1 MKLISPSI
9 RYLQPVS
16 VEVGGYTP
24 NWFGRLMG
32 QKPIAGKLVELPHVA
47 GRAQLEDATIDFENT
62 PFIPYDR
69 YHEAVAFGNHLYE
82 GIFPYQHHN
91 DNVWR
96 CRVENVRL
104 IRVEPAYVEAP
115 ELR

>member
-1 MKLISPSI
+1 MKLISPAVRDI
-9 RYLQPVS
+9 RPSYI
-16 VEVGGYTP
+16 EVDGYRP

-32 QKPIAGKLVELPHVA
+32 QKPIAGKLVACSNAYRVSLT
-47 GRAQLEDATIDFENT
+47 DATIDFEHT

-82 GIFPYQHHN
+82 GIFPYEHHH

-96 CRVENVRL
+96 CRVDNVRL
-104 IRVEPAYVEAP
+104 IRTEAAYVEP
-115 ELR
+115 EELR